1 MTPKI
6 IALCSRSPQSG
17 KDTVA
22 KQLKSTL
29 EAAGYKVM
37 TIAFAD
43 ALRHNVASLFG
54 NEMYPMLMECL
65 TCSAK
70 DIPMPELSINKVQHK
85 DYKQFL
91 ENMVGSSYYYHQ
103 VAQRSPRWHMQ
114 HFGNN
119 YIKGHLGL
127 EDHWVRIVHR
137 EVMGFKGSR
146 FDYVIITDARSE
158 VEFNWIDRFDGRVT
172 QVEPVCF
179 PESRSV
185 AEHNHPVEQFDY
197 SDYVWA
203 TVRNVWGRPETARDD
218 IKSLFNEE
226 LHGIKP

>member
-6 IALCSRSPQSG
+6 IALCSRKPQSG

-22 KQLKSTL
+22 KQLKFEL
-29 EAAGYKVM
+29 ECAGNKAM

-54 NEMYPMLMECL
+54 NEMYPMLMERL

-70 DIPMPELSINKVQHK
+70 DIPLPELAINKVKHK
-85 DYKQFL
+85 DYQQFL
-91 ENMVGSSYYYHQ
+91 ENMVGSESYYHH

-158 VEFNWIDRFDGRVT
+158 VEFNWIDLFDGRVI

-185 AEHNHPVEQFDY
+185 AEHSHPVEQFDY

-218 IKSLFNEE
+218 IQSLFNDE

>member
-6 IALCSRSPQSG
+6 IALCSRKPQSG

-22 KQLKSTL
+22 KQLKFEL
-29 EAAGYKVM
+29 ECAGNKVM

-54 NEMYPMLMECL
+54 NDMYPLIMERL
-65 TCSAK
+65 NCSAK
-70 DIPMPELSINKVQHK
+70 DIPMHSLSVGDLKHE
-85 DYKQFL
+85 DYKKFL
-91 ENMVGSSYYYHQ
+91 SGTMKLVEP
-103 VAQRSPRWHMQ
+103 RSPRFHMQ

-158 VEFNWIDRFDGRVT
+158 VEFNWIDRFDGRVI

-218 IKSLFNEE
+218 IQSLFNDE

>member
-6 IALCSRSPQSG
+6 IALCSRKPQSG
-17 KDTVA
+17 KDTVT
-22 KQLKSTL
+22 KQLKFEL
-29 EAAGYKVM
+29 ECAGNKVM

-43 ALRHNVASLFG
+43 ALRRNVAILFG
-54 NEMYPMLMECL
+54 NDMCPLIMERL
-65 TCSAK
+65 NCSAK
-70 DIPMPELSINKVQHK
+70 DIPLHSLSIDCVKHDDYRSFLQSLDK
-85 DYKQFL
+85 DPEQP
-91 ENMVGSSYYYHQ
+91 
-103 VAQRSPRWHMQ
+103 RSPRWHMQ

-158 VEFNWIDRFDGRVT
+158 VEFNWIDRFDGRVI

-218 IKSLFNEE
+218 IQSLFNEE

>member
-1 MTPKI
+1 MKPKI
-6 IALCSRSPQSG
+6 IALCSRKPQSG

-22 KQLKSTL
+22 EQLKFEL
-29 EAAGYKVM
+29 KCAGNKVM

-54 NEMYPMLMECL
+54 SDKYLMIMERL

-70 DIPMPELSINKVQHK
+70 DIAIPELAIDNLKHG
-85 DYKQFL
+85 DYKKFL
-91 ENMVGSSYYYHQ
+91 SNTMKLVEP
-103 VAQRSPRWHMQ
+103 RSPRFHMQ
-114 HFGNN
+114 QFGDN

-127 EDHWVRIVHR
+127 EDHWVNIVHR
-137 EVMGFKGSR
+137 EVTGFKGSR

-158 VEFNWIDRFDGRVT
+158 VEFNWIDRLDGRVI
-172 QVEPVCF
+172 QIEQVCF
-179 PESRSV
+179 PETRAVS
-185 AEHNHPVEQFDY
+185 EHNHPVELFDY

-218 IKSLFNEE
+218 LQSLFNDE

>member
-1 MTPKI
+1 MLPKI
-6 IALCSRSPQSG
+6 IALCSRKPQSG

-22 KQLKSTL
+22 EQLKFEL
-29 EAAGYKVM
+29 KCAGNKVM

-54 NEMYPMLMECL
+54 NDKYPMIMGRL

-70 DIPMPELSINKVQHK
+70 DIAIPELAIYNVKHE
-85 DYKQFL
+85 DYRKFL
-91 ENMVGSSYYYHQ
+91 LNQYPDIQYNQ
-103 VAQRSPRWHMQ
+103 PLSPRWHMQ
-114 HFGNN
+114 QFGNN

-127 EDHWVRIVHR
+127 EDHWVNIVHR
-137 EVMGFKGSR
+137 EVTGFKGSR

-158 VEFNWIDRFDGRVT
+158 VEFNWIDRKDGRVI
-172 QVEPVCF
+172 QIEPVCF
-179 PESRSV
+179 PESRAV
-185 AEHNHPVEQFDY
+185 AEHNHPVELFDY

-218 IKSLFNEE
+218 IQSLFNEE